1 MGMNSKQRVQQSLGH
16 QLPDKVPVD
25 FGSTTVTG
33 IHIRMVEKLRDHY
46 GLEKRPVKLTEP
58 YQMLGEIDAELQ
70 QLMGIDAIGLSPPD
84 NMFGFSST
92 GWKEFQTFW
101 GQEILVPELFN
112 TRLDE
117 NGDLLIYPEG
127 DMKAHPS
134 AKMPKTGFFFDA
146 IIRQDPIVESLLDPK
161 DNLEEFRPVSEQDL
175 NYWKD
180 QINSIKGSDKAVVAN
195 FGGTGI
201 GDIALV
207 PATFLK
213 HPKGIRDITEWY
225 MSLVLRPD
233 YIRTVFDRQS
243 DIAVGNLKKIAA
255 IAGDTIDVLYVCG
268 TDFGTQDSTFCSP
281 ETFDDLWLPY
291 YRKINDWVHANTT
304 WKTFKHSCGA
314 VETLISHFIEAG
326 FDILNPVQITAK
338 GMDPVRLKEKYG
350 NQVVFWGGGIDT
362 QHVLSFGTIHDVRNQ
377 VLRQCEIL
385 SKNGGFVFTTVH
397 NIQANVPVEN
407 VISMI
412 QALREFNR

>member
-1 MGMNSKQRVQQSLGH
+1 
-16 QLPDKVPVD
+16 
-25 FGSTTVTG
+25 
-33 IHIRMVEKLRDHY
+33 
-46 GLEKRPVKLTEP
+46 
-58 YQMLGEIDAELQ
+58 
-70 QLMGIDAIGLSPPD
+70 
-84 NMFGFSST
+84 MFGFSST

-207 PATFLK
+207 PAPFLK

-233 YIRTVFDRQS
+233 YIRTVFDKQS
-243 DIAVGNLKKIAA
+243 DIAVGNLKKLAA
-255 IAGDTIDVLYVCG
+255 IAGNTIDVLYVCG